1 MTLILSP
8 FTQAE
13 DIDRVQVQQW
23 LETEWKAAAVLP
35 RLRDYHLQYEWQ
47 QSYVPPDAELSQLR
61 LEVNGHP
68 DHPEKDKLTSYDW
81 IRLHGPLVATID
93 LWFQDKQNWRFNI
106 TWPSDPDKPGSLR
119 WNDECLRG
127 SRAWTYVPLGVMV
140 GDPHSPRA
148 SGYLAGEGRVNT
160 FDTDLG
166 NLFYGGLYSMKLGA
180 KIGQV
185 TVTGDRW
192 LVDVIMG
199 KRASPNVVWHIEGNW
214 NQEAHRGFIERWTV
228 TSTVY
233 PNLLGSHN
241 EYSNWMFDHGLQRWV
256 CGRVDQY
263 DWKSRRVMTLAL
275 RKIEHDDPSTFD
287 AITAVPTQG
296 SQDAA
301 RGRVSVT
308 DFTDF
313 DTGEL
318 SHWNTPPTFASAG
331 DSPQELVPP
340 RKVSVVDATAER
352 NAARLRVSG
361 WMLGTMVVVGCIAFA
376 LRKWLLN
383 RDAAPR

>member
-140 GDPHSPRA
+140 
-148 SGYLAGEGRVNT
+148 
-160 FDTDLG
+160 
-166 NLFYGGLYSMKLGA
+166 
-180 KIGQV
+180 
-185 TVTGDRW
+185 
-192 LVDVIMG
+192 
-199 KRASPNVVWHIEGNW
+199 
-214 NQEAHRGFIERWTV
+214 
-228 TSTVY
+228 
-233 PNLLGSHN
+233 
-241 EYSNWMFDHGLQRWV
+241 
-256 CGRVDQY
+256 RVDAWNNGCRRMHRIRPSQMAVE
-263 DWKSRRVMTLAL
+263 SRCRTTLRRFRWFIPEYVM
-275 RKIEHDDPSTFD
+275 RS
-287 AITAVPTQG
+287 
-296 SQDAA
+296 
-301 RGRVSVT
+301 
-308 DFTDF
+308 
-313 DTGEL
+313 
-318 SHWNTPPTFASAG
+318 
-331 DSPQELVPP
+331 
-340 RKVSVVDATAER
+340 
-352 NAARLRVSG
+352 
-361 WMLGTMVVVGCIAFA
+361 
-376 LRKWLLN
+376 
-383 RDAAPR
+383 